1 MSKVIANK
9 TIGVQITIEDH
20 SPEVLNALKNAI
32 ARALSSIGEEAETFA
47 KEVIIEEE
55 RVDTGR
61 MLNSISHREGED
73 FTAIGTDV
81 EYAIYQELGTSRG
94 IKPAKFLTRAVTEH
108 TERYKSLV
116 KDSLENA

>member
-1 MSKVIANK
+1 MSVASGSL
-9 TIGVQITIEDH
+9 GVEIKLEDH
-20 SPEVLNALKNAI
+20 SPEVLDALKNAI
-32 ARALSSIGEEAETFA
+32 ERGLFAVGEEAETYA
-47 KEVIIEEE
+47 KGVITEEG

-94 IKPAKFLTRAVTEH
+94 IRPAKFLTRAVTENMD
-108 TERYKSLV
+108 RYRAILKESL
-116 KDSLENA
+116 KNA